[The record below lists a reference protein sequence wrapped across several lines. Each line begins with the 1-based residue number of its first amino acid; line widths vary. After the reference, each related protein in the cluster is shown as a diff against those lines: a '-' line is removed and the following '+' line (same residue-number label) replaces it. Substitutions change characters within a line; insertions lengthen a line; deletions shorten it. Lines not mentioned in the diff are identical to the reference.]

1 MQGRCFD
8 RTCTCLLCV
17 CVDAGIDFLEVFVY
31 HVGNYGVLSGSGG
44 CAGYTDTQIHWWIHD
59 RGKYEI
65 YQSCQT
71 ESSLFRH

>member
-31 HVGNYGVLSGSGG
+31 HVGNHGVLSGSGG
-44 CAGYTDTQIHWWIHD
+44 VRRIHCQIHH
-59 RGKYEI
+59 RGEI
-65 YQSCQT
+65 
-71 ESSLFRH
+71 

>member
-1 MQGRCFD
+1 MQVQERCFD
-8 RTCTCLLCV
+8 RTCTCLLCVYVVLLDAV

-59 RGKYEI
+59 RGK
-65 YQSCQT
+65 
-71 ESSLFRH
+71 L